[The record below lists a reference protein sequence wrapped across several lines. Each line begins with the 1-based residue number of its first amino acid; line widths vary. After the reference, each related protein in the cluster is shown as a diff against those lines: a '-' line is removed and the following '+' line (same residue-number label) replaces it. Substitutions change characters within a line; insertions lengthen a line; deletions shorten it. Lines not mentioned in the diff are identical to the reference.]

1 VLCPSRHR
9 RVVHAASGGW
19 LWCSISVVAACC
31 HMRVLLLHDTCS
43 KYCRECLY
51 SILIRQLALQSGALV
66 GKIPWLVTTTRG
78 HQHWRSVVPSSAVQC
93 ATILCEILLQQN
105 CEDDLP
111 EVARSPIVGAVGYV
125 GFSRWGNPQC
135 REGLAHPDAM
145 DGSAVSM
152 RHLQRL
158 HRLFSGVSRSNAVP
172 PRWRQAT
179 PPQAWRSVRPALHS
193 VMRSASSSAVASRS
207 SIRCAT
213 YAAATALRAALTAL
227 LDAPMPA

>member
-9 RVVHAASGGW
+9 RVVHAASGGCNAW

-93 ATILCEILLQQN
+93 ATILCEILSQQN
-105 CEDDLP
+105 CENGLP
-111 EVARSPIVGAVGYV
+111 EVARPPIVGGRRL
-125 GFSRWGNPQC
+125 SRWGI
-135 REGLAHPDAM
+135 L
-145 DGSAVSM
+145 SAVRSWRIQTPWM
-152 RHLQRL
+152 GQQSVCGIYSDCNAFSAVCHAPMLYRL
-158 HRLFSGVSRSNAVP
+158 DG
-172 PRWRQAT
+172 
-179 PPQAWRSVRPALHS
+179 VRPSRLKPGAVSGPHRT
-193 VMRSASSSAVASRS
+193 RS
-207 SIRCAT
+207 
-213 YAAATALRAALTAL
+213 
-227 LDAPMPA
+227 